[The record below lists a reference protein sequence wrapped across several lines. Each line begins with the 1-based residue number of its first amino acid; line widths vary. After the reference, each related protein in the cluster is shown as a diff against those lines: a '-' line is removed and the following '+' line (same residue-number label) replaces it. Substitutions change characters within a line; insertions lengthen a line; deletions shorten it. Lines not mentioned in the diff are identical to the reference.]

1 MPLTY
6 GGKKLKLSVGTRP
19 HPLSIALE
27 FSVGQAGRGEIHR
40 VAAGEYE
47 IVSIPATNECVQVP
61 AGGPW
66 WKALCKME
74 QCNFGKDTC
83 HKVDFDLCRAGW
95 RRCSLDVLLVRRAYG
110 SFRSR
115 FPLEGVVK
123 DRIHL

>member
-83 HKVDFDLCRAGW
+83 HKVDFVIQHKAPTCA
-95 RRCSLDVLLVRRAYG
+95 CFHPSTG
-110 SFRSR
+110 SYYTYT
-115 FPLEGVVK
+115 
-123 DRIHL
+123 H